1 MTDTS
6 SPAASGADSLPVADI
21 RRELQAG
28 RRDMNDAEHLQH
40 SGRSRAAINRSYYAV
55 YHATLAA
62 FLIVAPGLD
71 QHHGNVKSQFHFID
85 NDERFPAT
93 PEDRE
98 FVAQLQTARNTADY
112 EPDQPLPLTAD
123 ESVDGARD
131 LVDRLAEGCNQTLD
145 ANGHA
150 PV

>member
-1 MTDTS
+1 MTDSSVASTS
-6 SPAASGADSLPVADI
+6 GDSTLPAADI

-28 RRDMNDAEHLQH
+28 RRDMNDGEHLQH
-40 SGRSRAAINRSYYAV
+40 SGRTRAAINRSYYAV

-85 NDERFPAT
+85 NDARFPAT

-112 EPDQPLPLTAD
+112 EPDQPIPLDA
-123 ESVDGARD
+123 EEAVEGARD
-131 LVDRLAEGCNQTLD
+131 LVDRLTEGCNQVLESD
-145 ANGHA
+145 GHE